1 MAIKFKGRKGGR
13 ETPQGKSPQQRS
25 ASGIRRNAPGG
36 GDERPP
42 KRPFPPRQTSPER
55 PPKPSRDGGRE
66 AERPGRDAGR
76 PGERQ
81 RREAERPTYRADQPG
96 RPPLRPT
103 GRKAEHPGRNG
114 GRPADRPRPESKRPP
129 YRAEQPG
136 RSPLRPAGRQAERPA
151 DRLKRRPVLPPE
163 PVKAAAE
170 PAPPP
175 RIRPTPP
182 PRDGGLWL
190 YGRHAVAA
198 ALANPERRIRRFL
211 AAAEMEDDVR
221 ALIVAAGARLPP
233 GPQPEILPR
242 AAFEALV
249 PAGAVHQGMALAVEP
264 LRELAIE
271 DVIDRVGPPPAAG
284 TITQI
289 VVLLDQVTD
298 PHNVGA
304 VLRSAAA
311 FGVLALVLPE
321 HGAPPITGVLAK
333 AASGALEH
341 VPILRV
347 VNLVR
352 AIDRLKSAGFWCVGL
367 DETAERPLAALK
379 LEGRIALV
387 LGGEGEGMRRLTR
400 ERCDLVARLPTSG
413 AIASLNVSNAAAIAL
428 YELVRGDPTRS

>member
-13 ETPQGKSPQQRS
+13 DTPHGKSPQQRS
-25 ASGIRRNAPGG
+25 APGVRRNAPA

-42 KRPFPPRQTSPER
+42 KRPFSPRKAAPER
-55 PPKPSRDGGRE
+55 PPKPERGGGRQ
-66 AERPGRDAGR
+66 AERPGF
-76 PGERQ
+76 
-81 RREAERPTYRADQPG
+81 
-96 RPPLRPT
+96 
-103 GRKAEHPGRNG
+103 
-114 GRPADRPRPESKRPP
+114 
-129 YRAEQPG
+129 RAEQ
-136 RSPLRPAGRQAERPA
+136 SSRPPKREAGRQAERPGQ
-151 DRLKRRPVLPPE
+151 DRGGGPERPRYEAKRPAYRDEPARRPFARQPNRPAERPARRAIAPPE
-163 PVKAAAE
+163 PAKPTLQ
-170 PAPPP
+170 PAPAP
-175 RIRPTPP
+175 RIRPVAP

-211 AAAEMEDDVR
+211 AATEMADD
-221 ALIVAAGARLPP
+221 AKSLIVATGARLPL

-242 AAFEALV
+242 AAFETMV

-264 LRELAIE
+264 LAELAIE
-271 DVIDRVGPPPAAG
+271 DVIDRISPPPAAG
-284 TITQI
+284 TVSQI
-289 VVLLDQVTD
+289 VVLLDQVSD

-311 FGVLALVLPE
+311 FGALALVIPE
-321 HGAPPITGVLAK
+321 HGAPPITGTLAK
-333 AASGALEH
+333 SASGALEH
-341 VPILRV
+341 VPIIRV
-347 VNLVR
+347 VNLAR

-400 ERCDLVARLPTSG
+400 ERCDLVARLPTGG

-428 YELVRGDPTRS
+428 YELVRGEPTQS

>member
-13 ETPQGKSPQQRS
+13 DNPQDKSSAKRAAAGGRRSAPERSPMRPLTARS
-25 ASGIRRNAPGG
+25 ASPKPPREAGRRTRADGRPTERRV
-36 GDERPP
+36 ERPSQP
-42 KRPFPPRQTSPER
+42 AAAPLASAQLVAPPASTP
-55 PPKPSRDGGRE
+55 
-66 AERPGRDAGR
+66 
-76 PGERQ
+76 
-81 RREAERPTYRADQPG
+81 
-96 RPPLRPT
+96 
-103 GRKAEHPGRNG
+103 
-114 GRPADRPRPESKRPP
+114 RPRAVTS
-129 YRAEQPG
+129 
-136 RSPLRPAGRQAERPA
+136 
-151 DRLKRRPVLPPE
+151 
-163 PVKAAAE
+163 
-170 PAPPP
+170 
-175 RIRPTPP
+175 

-198 ALANPERRIRRFL
+198 ALANPQRRIRRFL
-211 AAAEMEDDVR
+211 AAAEVADDAK
-221 ALIVAAGARLPP
+221 ALIVASGARLPP

-242 AAFEALV
+242 PAFEALV

-264 LRELAIE
+264 LPDLAIE

-284 TITQI
+284 TVAQI
-289 VVLLDQVTD
+289 VILLDRVTD

-321 HGAPPITGVLAK
+321 HGAPPVTGSLAR

-347 VNLVR
+347 VNLAR

-367 DETAERPLAALK
+367 DEAAERPLAELK

-413 AIASLNVSNAAAIAL
+413 AITSLNVSNAAAIAL
-428 YELVRGDPTRS
+428 YELIRGTSARS